1 MSRKLRAAVLA
12 IGASLCVA
20 AIPSTAS
27 ASDTI
32 IVKYRK
38 GASAA
43 QRAALADRLDLGVDD
58 KGAAGR
64 DPSYGFGRVNL
75 LKAAIG

>member
-1 MSRKLRAAVLA
+1 VRRREPGHRVGKRHDHRQV
-12 IGASLCVA
+12 
-20 AIPSTAS
+20 PQ
-27 ASDTI
+27 
-32 IVKYRK
+32 